1 MTPTTEPAVLVERE
15 GDIAIV
21 TINNP
26 KRRNAISPDVK
37 AGIVET
43 FTALND
49 DKTCRAI
56 VLAGVGGVFS
66 SGGDLTTM
74 AKGSLMENRA
84 RMEKNAA
91 IVRLLL
97 GSPKPIVAAVEGFA
111 MGAGLSLAMACDYV
125 VIASNAAVGCAFVKV
140 GLHPDYG
147 GLWSLQ
153 RRVGP
158 AKASELA
165 MLGDRLDGVEAG
177 RIGIANQV
185 VEPGTA
191 LEAAKAVA
199 RRYAENPPVTLAMIK
214 ASIVSGGVTLAECL
228 DNEVAFQPL
237 LMQTQDHAEAVAAFL
252 AKRKPVFTGE

>member
-1 MTPTTEPAVLVERE
+1 MNSPAESAVLVERD
-15 GDIAIV
+15 GGIAIV
-21 TINNP
+21 TLNNP
-26 KRRNAISPDVK
+26 KRRNAISPEVK
-37 AGIVET
+37 AGVIDA

-56 VLAGVGGVFS
+56 VLTGAGGVFS
-66 SGGDLTTM
+66 SGGDLNTL
-74 AKGSLMENRA
+74 AKGTLMENRA
-84 RMEKNAA
+84 RFEKNGA
-91 IVRLLL
+91 IVRLLVA
-97 GSPKPIVAAVEGFA
+97 SPKPIVAAVEGFA
-111 MGAGLSLAMACDYV
+111 MGAGLSWAMACDYV
-125 VIASNAAVGCAFVKV
+125 VMASNASVGCAFVKV
-140 GLHPDYG
+140 GLHPDYA

-158 AKASELA
+158 AKAAELA

-185 VEPGTA
+185 VEPGQT

-199 RRYAENPPVTLAMIK
+199 RRYADNPPIALAMIK
-214 ASIVSGGVTLAECL
+214 ASIVSGGSTLAECL

-237 LMQTQDHAEAVAAFL
+237 LMQTKDHAEAVAAFL

>member
-56 VLAGVGGVFS
+56 VLAGAGGVFS

-140 GLHPDYG
+140 GLVPSTGEARRQVKSG
-147 GLWSLQ
+147 GL
-153 RRVGP
+153 RVND
-158 AKASELA
+158 A
-165 MLGDRLDGVEAG
+165 
-177 RIGIANQV
+177 
-185 VEPGTA
+185 
-191 LEAAKAVA
+191 
-199 RRYAENPPVTLAMIK
+199 PVTDERAQLSNADLMGEGVIKLSFGRKKHVLLAPR
-214 ASIVSGGVTLAECL
+214 A
-228 DNEVAFQPL
+228 
-237 LMQTQDHAEAVAAFL
+237 
-252 AKRKPVFTGE
+252 